1 MKKTISFNLEEDII
15 EKIEEYQI
23 KNKLS
28 SRSAA
33 LERMILKFDDS
44 HMDKSYIE
52 EMIKKLMNEC
62 SVTSNESSIEESPKK
77 VEDVRNKDLDN
88 SIQDAFLD
96 MPE

>member
-33 LERMILKFDDS
+33 LERMILKFDYS